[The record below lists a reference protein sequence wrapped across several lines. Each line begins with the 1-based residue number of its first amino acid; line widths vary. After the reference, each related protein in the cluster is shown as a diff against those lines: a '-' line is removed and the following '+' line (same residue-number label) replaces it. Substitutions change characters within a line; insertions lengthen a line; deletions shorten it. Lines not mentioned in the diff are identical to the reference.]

1 MMKISKTL
9 ISTLQQL
16 MDGGPVAASTLR
28 KDIAETLLAEGLL
41 TVQTHGSRRA
51 FRAIDAIVLKNFLQT
66 RYEELRTLG
75 DNYLDSYTTR
85 FEQAAETGN
94 SKLVM
99 VRSCPGFPVNSYEP
113 ITCSLSG
120 NEIVVNPPEG
130 GFVFIDNWQQFTIPN
145 DVVVVGI
152 ENMENF
158 RMIRHQRK
166 LFESVL
172 GDTPLLFVSRYP
184 QSKDLRKWL
193 QGITNRYVHFG
204 DFDLAGINIF
214 LTEFQQFLGAR
225 SSFFIPSD
233 IEKRL
238 QIGSQDRYNNQLSR
252 FRDLKCDENRIQ
264 AIIDLINK
272 YHKCYDQE
280 GYIMKQIEVVA
291 AVILH
296 EGRIFATQ
304 RGYGEWKDWWEF
316 PGGKMESGETP
327 EEALKREIREELATD
342 IGVDDLIETIEWDY
356 PKFHLTMHCYWCHV
370 EKGSLSLQ
378 EHEAA
383 KWLGKDELLSV
394 KWLPAD
400 IQLIDKI
407 RDRLSE

>member
-51 FRAIDAIVLKNFLQT
+51 FRAINAIALKNFLQT

-172 GDTPLLFVSRYP
+172 GDTPLLFFSRYP

-214 LTEFQQFLGAR
+214 LTEFQQFLGDR
-225 SSFFIPSD
+225 SSFLIPSD

-238 QIGSQDRYNNQLSR
+238 QIGSQERYNSQLSR
-252 FRDLKCDENRIQ
+252 FRDLKCDDKKIQ
-264 AIIDLINK
+264 AVINLINK
-272 YHKCYDQE
+272 YHRCYDQE

-291 AVILH
+291 AIIRK
-296 EGRIFATQ
+296 EDKIFATQ
-304 RGYGEWKDWWEF
+304 RGYGDFKDWWEF
-316 PGGKMESGETP
+316 PGGKMEVGETP
-327 EEALKREIREELATD
+327 EEALVREIREELSAE
-342 IGVDDLIETIEWDY
+342 ISVDEFLCTVEYDY
-356 PKFHLTMHCYWCHV
+356 PSFHLKMHCYLC
-370 EKGSLSLQ
+370 SLVTEALHLN

-383 KWLGKDELLSV
+383 KWLTKDELDGV

-400 IQLIDKI
+400 VEVVEVIKSKIQ
-407 RDRLSE
+407 